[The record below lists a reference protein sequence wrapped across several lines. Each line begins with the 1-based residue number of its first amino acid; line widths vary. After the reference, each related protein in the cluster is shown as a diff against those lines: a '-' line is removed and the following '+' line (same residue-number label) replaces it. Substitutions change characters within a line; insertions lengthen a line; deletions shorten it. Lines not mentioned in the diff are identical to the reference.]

1 MNGKFVH
8 LHLHTEYSLLDGAAR
23 IDRLFKKAR
32 ALDMPAVAITD
43 HGNMYGAVDF
53 YNAAKADFEKQVK
66 DALFKEMTDAGVK
79 IVYED
84 IVPTPEDFQRFKH
97 LEIKPIIGCE
107 FYLCEDL
114 KVKDRTSNTYHLILL
129 AKNNTGYY
137 NLCKL
142 NTIAWVEGFYGHPR
156 IDFEALKE
164 HSEGLICLSA
174 CLAGIVPRAI
184 INEKFDKA
192 RTLALWFKEVFGDD
206 YYLELQ
212 DHNIPEET
220 KVAAN
225 LLKMSKE
232 LGIKVVATN
241 DVHYIDKEDSE
252 MQDVLICIGTS
263 KYIDDPG
270 RLRMNGPYYYFKSY
284 EEMQELFPNVPEAL
298 ENTLEI
304 AEKCNVEIEFKMPL
318 YPPYHPPGDEKPG
331 DYLRRL
337 AYEGIVHRYPE
348 ITDEI
353 RERME
358 YELSVI
364 IDMGFAEYYL
374 IVWDFIDYA
383 RRHGI
388 PVGAGR
394 GSGVGSIIAY
404 AIGITNVD
412 PLRYNLIFERFLN
425 KERVSSPDFDIDFC
439 MEGREEV
446 IQYVREKYTP
456 ERVTR
461 IITFGTLAAK
471 QAIKDVARV
480 YRIPYADVDKLVKML
495 PDATGKMTIKAI
507 LGRDSEHPEFCSP
520 DVIQLYETDPTIRKV
535 LDMALKVEGMPRN
548 TGMHAAGVV
557 ICKEVVG
564 DFVPLQR
571 NGDVITTQY
580 PKDQVEALGMLKMDF
595 LGLVTLTDVN
605 KAKQYIKANHGV
617 DIDFHE
623 LGYENPEVY
632 KLISSGDT
640 DSVFQL
646 ESGGMKHF
654 MTQLRPNSLE
664 DIIAGISLYR
674 PGPMDSIDTYVKNK
688 NHPENIQYLD
698 ERLRPI
704 LEMTYGCLVYQEQ
717 VMQIAR
723 EIAGYSYGRADI
735 LRRIMSKKKAKAMAE
750 QRKIFFDGCPAEP
763 AKKLTA
769 VEGALKRGIS
779 AEVAT
784 RLFDDMTSFAKYAF
798 NRSHAAAYAVLSYET
813 AYLKKY
819 YTPEYISAVI
829 NDRITNPKEVAKYVN
844 YLKQKGY
851 AVLSPD
857 INEGE
862 VFFST
867 DGKTVRFGLVAVKA
881 VGEDAARHVIE
892 ERKRGGKY
900 KSLSDFFRRQTAMPN
915 RAMIENLIK
924 AGAFD
929 CLGETRATLLAN
941 YERVMSATADDNKR
955 KQSGQYSLFD
965 EIESLN
971 DDVAIIHLK
980 ELGRRQLLDNEFEVL
995 SLYLSGHPLE
1005 DYAEAYKSIPFSS
1018 SVVAEAEDAALAAQ
1032 QGDESVVV
1040 PKLDNKNV
1048 LAAGMI
1054 LDVSKKVDKNGRE
1067 WAILRL
1073 QDLDGTLECVA
1084 YGGVYTQCKDVIKS
1098 GNIVLADGN
1107 LKERDGRYSLALRSV
1122 RPWRLTAAAPSEEEE
1137 TNEKPERNIVYLIK
1151 LPYASGPLYE
1161 KAKEIC
1167 SLYKGNI
1174 EVYFYINGKYYI
1186 HDHTVADSDSF
1197 VSEMYALLGVDAVEI
1212 KDRKK

>member
-1 MNGKFVH
+1 MSKPFVH

-23 IDRLFKKAR
+23 IDRLFAKAR
-32 ALDMPAVAITD
+32 SLNMPAIAITD

-53 YNAAKADFEKQVK
+53 YNAAQADFEKQVK
-66 DALFKEMTDAGVK
+66 NVVFEEKKAAGEEIAFDDV
-79 IVYED
+79 
-84 IVPTPEDFQRFKH
+84 VPTKDDYARLKH
-97 LEIKPIIGCE
+97 LRIKPIIGCE
-107 FYLCEDL
+107 FYMCEDL
-114 KVKDRTSNTYHLILL
+114 KVKERTSATYHLILL
-129 AKNNTGYY
+129 AKNEVGYY

-142 NTIAWVEGFYGHPR
+142 NTIAWVDGFYTHPR
-156 IDFEALKE
+156 IDFETLKA
-164 HSEGLICLSA
+164 HSEGLVCLSA
-174 CLAGIVPRAI
+174 CIAGILPRAI
-184 INEKFDKA
+184 QNDDFEKA
-192 RTLALWFKEVFGDD
+192 RSLALWFKEVFGDD
-206 YYLELQ
+206 YYFEIQNHDIPLEK
-212 DHNIPEET
+212 
-220 KVAAN
+220 KVTVN

-241 DVHYIDKEDSE
+241 DVHYVEKEDAE
-252 MQDVLICIGTS
+252 MQDVLICIGTAH
-263 KYIDDPG
+263 YIDDET
-270 RLRMNGPYYYFKSY
+270 RMRMNGPYYYFKTY
-284 EEMQELFPNVPEAL
+284 DEMLELFPNVPEAL
-298 ENTLEI
+298 DTTLEI
-304 AEKCNVEIEFKMPL
+304 AEKCNVDIKFKMPL
-318 YPPYHPPGDEKPG
+318 FPPYIPPTGETAG

-337 AYEGIVHRYPE
+337 AYEGIVKRYPE

-353 RERME
+353 KERME

-383 RRHGI
+383 RRNGI

-412 PLRYNLIFERFLN
+412 PLRFNLIFERFLN
-425 KERVSSPDFDIDFC
+425 KERVSNPDFDIDFC
-439 MEGREEV
+439 MEGREQV
-446 IQYVREKYTP
+446 IQYVREKYGP

-480 YRIPYADVDKLVKML
+480 YRVPYADVDKLVKML
-495 PDATGKMTIKAI
+495 PEANGKMSIKGI
-507 LGRDSEHPEFCSP
+507 LGRDEKHNDQRSP
-520 DVIQLYETDPTIRKV
+520 DVIQLYESDPTIRKV

-571 NGDVITTQY
+571 NGEVVTTQY

-632 KLISSGDT
+632 KLIASGDT

-646 ESGGMKHF
+646 ESGGMKRF
-654 MTQLRPNSLE
+654 MTQLRPTSME

-674 PGPMDSIDTYVKNK
+674 PGPMDSIDTYVENK
-688 NHPENIQYLD
+688 NNPEKITYLD

-735 LRRIMSKKKAKAMAE
+735 LRRIMSKKKAKLMDE
-750 QRKIFFDGCPAEP
+750 QKKIFFHGCPVYHKAN
-763 AKKLTA
+763 LTA
-769 VEGALKRGIS
+769 VEGALKRG
-779 AEVAT
+779 ATEEVAT
-784 RLFDDMTSFAKYAF
+784 KLFDEMTNFAKYAF
-798 NRSHAAAYAVLSYET
+798 NKSHAAAYAVLSYET

-819 YTPEYISAVI
+819 YTPEFIAAVI

-844 YLKQKGY
+844 YLRKKGY
-851 AVLSPD
+851 QVLRPD
-857 INEGE
+857 INEGD
-862 VFFST
+862 VFFTT

-900 KSLSDFFRRQTAMPN
+900 KSLSDFFRRQTSMPN

-929 CLGETRATLLAN
+929 CLGETRATLIAN
-941 YERVMSATADDNKR
+941 YEQVMSATAEDNKR
-955 KQSGQYSLFD
+955 KMSGQFSLFD
-965 EIESLN
+965 EIESLST
-971 DDVAIIHLK
+971 DVDIVRLK

-1005 DYAEAYKSIPFSS
+1005 DYAAAYKDLSFSTGQ
-1018 SVVAEAEDAALAAQ
+1018 VAEAEEAILAAA
-1032 QGDESVVV
+1032 ESEEAVVDL
-1040 PKLDNKNV
+1040 PDLDGKNV
-1048 LAAGMI
+1048 LAAGML
-1054 LDVSKKVDKNGRE
+1054 LDVVKKADKKGNE
-1067 WAILRL
+1067 MAIMKL
-1073 QDLDGTLECVA
+1073 QDLDGTIECVA
-1084 YGGVYTQCKDVIKS
+1084 YGGAFARGKDLLKS
-1098 GNIVLADGN
+1098 GNIVILDGS
-1107 LKERDGRYSLALRSV
+1107 LKERNGKYSLNIRNVRSWAV
-1122 RPWRLTAAAPSEEEE
+1122 TATEEA
-1137 TNEKPERNIVYLIK
+1137 KPERNIVYVVN
-1151 LPYASGPLYE
+1151 LPSNYASLYE

-1167 SLYKGNI
+1167 AAHKGGVQLYFFSG
-1174 EVYFYINGKYYI
+1174 GKYYL
-1186 HDHTVADSDSF
+1186 HDKTVADSEGF
-1197 VSEMYALLGVDAVEI
+1197 VAEMYGLVGPENFII
-1212 KDRKK
+1212 KERKR

>member
-1 MNGKFVH
+1 MDKQFVH

-23 IDRLFKKAR
+23 IDRLFQKAR
-32 ALDMPAVAITD
+32 KLNMPAVAITD

-53 YNAAKADFEKQVK
+53 YNAAIADFEKQVK
-66 DALFKEMTDAGVK
+66 NA
-79 IVYED
+79 VYEEKVAAGED
-84 IVPTPEDFQRFKH
+84 ISFDDVVPTAADYERFKH
-97 LEIKPIIGCE
+97 LKIKPIIGCE
-107 FYLCEDL
+107 FYMCENL
-114 KVKDRTSNTYHLILL
+114 HVKDKTSNTYHLILL
-129 AKNNTGYY
+129 AKNETGYY

-142 NTIAWVEGFYGHPR
+142 NTIAWVDGFYNHPR
-156 IDFEALKE
+156 IDFDALKA

-174 CLAGIVPRAI
+174 CIAGILPRAI
-184 INEKFDKA
+184 QNEDFEKA
-192 RTLALWFKEVFGDD
+192 YSLARWFKEVFGED
-206 YYLELQ
+206 YYFEIQNHDIPLEK
-212 DHNIPEET
+212 
-220 KVAAN
+220 KVVVN

-241 DVHYIDKEDSE
+241 DVHYIDKDDAE
-252 MQDVLICIGTS
+252 MQDVLICIGTAH
-263 KYIDDPG
+263 YIDDET
-270 RLRMNGPYYYFKSY
+270 RMRMNGPYYYFKSY
-284 EEMQELFPNVPEAL
+284 DEMLELFPNLPEAL
-298 ENTLEI
+298 DTTLEI
-304 AEKCNVEIEFKMPL
+304 AEKCNVDIQFKMPL
-318 YPPYHPPGDEKPG
+318 SPPYRPSTGEEPPE
-331 DYLRRL
+331 YLRRL
-337 AYEGIVHRYPE
+337 AYEGIVKRYPV

-364 IDMGFAEYYL
+364 IDMGFSEYYL

-412 PLRYNLIFERFLN
+412 PLRFNLIFERFLN
-425 KERVSSPDFDIDFC
+425 KERVSNPDFDIDFC

-446 IQYVREKYTP
+446 IQYVREKYGY

-495 PDATGKMTIKAI
+495 PDITGKMSIKGI
-507 LGRDSEHPEFCSP
+507 LGRDDKHPDQKSA
-520 DVIQLYETDPTIRKV
+520 DVIQLYESDPTVRKV

-557 ICKEVVG
+557 ICKEIVG
-564 DFVPLQR
+564 DYVPLQR
-571 NGDVITTQY
+571 NGEVVTTQY

-623 LGYENPEVY
+623 LGYDNPEVY

-646 ESGGMKHF
+646 ESGGMKRF

-664 DIIAGISLYR
+664 DVIAGISLFR
-674 PGPMDSIDTYVKNK
+674 PGPMKSIPTYVENK
-688 NHPENIQYLD
+688 NNPEKVEYLD

-704 LEMTYGCLVYQEQ
+704 LEMTYGCMVYQEQ

-735 LRRIMSKKKAKAMAE
+735 LRRIMSKKKAKAMEE
-750 QRKIFFDGCPAEP
+750 QKKVFFYGSPADP

-779 AEVAT
+779 EEVAT
-784 RLFDDMTSFAKYAF
+784 KLFDQMTDFAQYAF
-798 NRSHAAAYAVLSYET
+798 NKSHAAAYAVLSYET

-844 YLKQKGY
+844 YLRTKGY

-857 INEGE
+857 INEGD
-862 VFFST
+862 VFFTT

-881 VGEDAARHVIE
+881 VGEDAARHVVE
-892 ERKRGGKY
+892 ERKNGGPY
-900 KSLSDFFRRQTAMPN
+900 KSLSDFFRRQTVMPN

-941 YERVMSATADDNKR
+941 YDQVMGATSEDNKR
-955 KQSGQYSLFD
+955 KMSGQFSLFD
-965 EIESLN
+965 EIDSLN
-971 DDVAIIHLK
+971 SDVDIVRLK
-980 ELGRRQLLDNEFEVL
+980 ELSRRQILDNEFEVL

-1005 DYAEAYKSIPFSS
+1005 DYAAAYKSIGFSTAQ
-1018 SVVAEAEDAALAAQ
+1018 VAELEDAAVARQEGEDVMVDVNA
-1032 QGDESVVV
+1032 
-1040 PKLDNKNV
+1040 LDGQDV
-1048 LAAGMI
+1048 LAAGMLI
-1054 LDVSKKVDKNGRE
+1054 DVTKKVDKQGKE
-1067 WAILRL
+1067 WALMKL
-1073 QDLDGTLECVA
+1073 QDLDGTIECVA
-1084 YGGVYTQCKDVIKS
+1084 YGGVYTRFKEAIKS
-1098 GNIVLADGN
+1098 GNIVLAEG
-1107 LKERDGRYSLALRSV
+1107 SLRNREGKYTLSLRTI
-1122 RPWRLTAAAPSEEEE
+1122 RQWQLTQTTAAP
-1137 TNEKPERNIVYLIK
+1137 EKQERNIVYVVK
-1151 LPYASGPLYE
+1151 LPAEYGSVYE

-1167 SLYKGNI
+1167 SAHHGGVQ
-1174 EVYFYINGKYYI
+1174 VYFLVNGKYYL
-1186 HDHTVADSDSF
+1186 HDKTVADSEAF
-1197 VSEMYALLGVDAVEI
+1197 VSEMYGLVGVDGLEI
-1212 KDRKK
+1212 KERKR

>member
-1 MNGKFVH
+1 MKPFVH

-23 IDRLFKKAR
+23 IDRLFDKAR
-32 ALDMPAVAITD
+32 KLNMPAIAITD

-53 YNAAKADFEKQVK
+53 YNAAQADFEKQVK
-66 DALFKEMTDAGVK
+66 AALLKEKEEAGQTVSK
-79 IVYED
+79 DD
-84 IVPTPEDFQRFKH
+84 IVPTKEDFERFAH
-97 LEIKPIIGCE
+97 LKIKPIIGCE
-107 FYLCEDL
+107 FYMCEDL
-114 KVKDRTSNTYHLILL
+114 NVKERSSSTYHLILL
-129 AKNNTGYY
+129 AKNETGYY

-142 NTIAWVEGFYGHPR
+142 NTIAWVDGFYTHPR
-156 IDFEALKE
+156 IDFKALKE

-174 CLAGIVPRAI
+174 CIAGILPRAI
-184 INEKFDKA
+184 QNDDFDRA
-192 RTLALWFKEVFGDD
+192 RELALWFKDVFGED
-206 YYLELQ
+206 YYFEIQNHDIPLEK
-212 DHNIPEET
+212 
-220 KVAAN
+220 KVVVN

-241 DVHYIDKEDSE
+241 DVHYVEKEDSE
-252 MQDVLICIGTS
+252 MQDVLICIGTAH
-263 KYIDDPG
+263 YIDDET
-270 RLRMNGPYYYFKSY
+270 RMRMNGPYYYFKSY
-284 EEMQELFPNVPEAL
+284 DEMLELFPNVPEAL
-298 ENTLEI
+298 DTTLEI
-304 AEKCNVEIEFKMPL
+304 AEKCNVKIAFKMPL
-318 YPPYHPPGDEKPG
+318 FPPYNPPTGETPG
-331 DYLRRL
+331 EYLRRL
-337 AYEGIVHRYPE
+337 AYEGIVHRYPV

-353 RERME
+353 KERME

-404 AIGITNVD
+404 SIGITNVD
-412 PLRYNLIFERFLN
+412 PLRYHLIFERFLN
-425 KERVSSPDFDIDFC
+425 KERVSNPDFDIDFC
-439 MEGREEV
+439 MEGREDV
-446 IQYVREKYTP
+446 IQYVRRKYGP

-480 YRIPYADVDKLVKML
+480 YRVPYSDVDKLVKML
-495 PDATGKMTIKAI
+495 PDANGKMTIKGI
-507 LGRDSEHPEFCSP
+507 LGRDDKHPEQRSP
-520 DVIQLYETDPTIRKV
+520 DVIQLYESDSTIRKV

-571 NGDVITTQY
+571 NADVVTTQY

-617 DIDFHE
+617 EVDFHK

-646 ESGGMKHF
+646 ESGGMKRF
-654 MTQLRPNSLE
+654 MTQLRPTSLE
-664 DIIAGISLYR
+664 DVIAGISLYR
-674 PGPMDSIDTYVKNK
+674 PGPMDSIPEYVKNK
-688 NHPENIQYLD
+688 NNPEGIVYAD

-735 LRRIMSKKKAKAMAE
+735 LRRIMSKKKAKLMAE
-750 QRKIFFDGCPAEP
+750 QRKVFFEGCPADP
-763 AKKLTA
+763 NKGLTA
-769 VEGALKRGIS
+769 VEGALKRG
-779 AEVAT
+779 ATEAVAT
-784 RLFDDMTSFAKYAF
+784 KLFDDMTKFAAYAF
-798 NRSHAAAYAVLSYET
+798 NKSHAAAYAVLSYET

-829 NDRITNPKEVAKYVN
+829 NNRITNPKEVAKYVN
-844 YLKQKGY
+844 YLRNKGY
-851 AVLSPD
+851 AVLRPD
-857 INEGE
+857 INEGD
-862 VFFST
+862 VFFTT

-881 VGEDAARHVIE
+881 VGEDAARHVVE
-892 ERKRGGKY
+892 ERKRGGPY

-941 YERVMSATADDNKR
+941 YASVMSATSEDNKR
-955 KQSGQYSLFD
+955 KMSGQFSLFD
-965 EIESLN
+965 EIDTLN
-971 DDVAIIHLK
+971 TDSDIVRLA
-980 ELGRRQLLDNEFEVL
+980 ELGKNQILENELEVL

-1005 DYAEAYKSIPFSS
+1005 DYAKAYKELSFSTAQ
-1018 SVVAEAEDAALAAQ
+1018 VAEAEEAALAAQ
-1032 QGDESVVV
+1032 ESEEAVYVQS
-1040 PKLDNKNV
+1040 LDNKNV
-1048 LAAGMI
+1048 VAAGML
-1054 LDVSKKVDKNGRE
+1054 LDVVKKVDKKGNE
-1067 WAILRL
+1067 MALMKL
-1073 QDLDGTLECVA
+1073 QDLDGTIECVA
-1084 YGGVYTQCKDVIKS
+1084 YGGTYSKCKEYIKT
-1098 GNIVLADGN
+1098 GNIVLAEGT
-1107 LKERDGRYSLALRSV
+1107 LKDRDGKYTLNLRNV
-1122 RPWRLTAAAPSEEEE
+1122 RPWQIAASAAP
-1137 TNEKPERNIVYLIK
+1137 EKEERNIVYVVK
-1151 LPYASGPLYE
+1151 LPANYGTIYE
-1161 KAKEIC
+1161 KAKEVC
-1167 SLYKGNI
+1167 AAHEGGVQLY
-1174 EVYFYINGKYYI
+1174 FFADGKYYL
-1186 HDHTVADSDSF
+1186 HDKTVADSEAF
-1197 VSEMYALLGVDAVEI
+1197 VAEMYGVVGPDALEI
-1212 KDRKK
+1212 KERKK

>member
-1 MNGKFVH
+1 
-8 LHLHTEYSLLDGAAR
+8 
-23 IDRLFKKAR
+23 
-32 ALDMPAVAITD
+32 MPAVAITD

-53 YNAAKADFEKQVK
+53 YNAAQADFEKQVK
-66 DALFKEMTDAGVK
+66 NA
-79 IVYED
+79 VYEEKIAAGEQIAIED
-84 IVPTPEDFQRFKH
+84 VVPTKDDYARLKH
-97 LEIKPIIGCE
+97 LKIKPIIGCE
-107 FYLCEDL
+107 FYMCDDL
-114 KVKDRTSNTYHLILL
+114 HVKERTSGTYHLILL
-129 AKNNTGYY
+129 AKNETGYY

-142 NTIAWVEGFYGHPR
+142 NTIAWVDGFYTHPR
-156 IDFEALKE
+156 IDFETLKA
-164 HSEGLICLSA
+164 HSEGLVCLSA
-174 CLAGIVPRAI
+174 CLAGILPRAI
-184 INEKFDKA
+184 QNDDFDKA
-192 RTLALWFKEVFGDD
+192 RSLALWFKEVFGDD
-206 YYLELQ
+206 YYFELQ
-212 DHNIPEET
+212 DHDIPMEK
-220 KVAAN
+220 KVVVN

-241 DVHYIDKEDSE
+241 DVHYIDKEDAE
-252 MQDVLICIGTS
+252 MQDVLICIGTAH
-263 KYIDDPG
+263 YIDDET
-270 RLRMNGPYYYFKSY
+270 RMRMNGPYYYFKSY
-284 EEMQELFPNVPEAL
+284 EEMAELFPNVPEAL
-298 ENTLEI
+298 DTTLEI
-304 AEKCNVEIEFKMPL
+304 AEKCNVDIKFKMPL
-318 YPPYHPPGDEKPG
+318 SPPYRPSTGETPG

-337 AYEGIVHRYPE
+337 SYEGIVKRYPV

-412 PLRYNLIFERFLN
+412 PLRFHLIFERFLN
-425 KERVSSPDFDIDFC
+425 KERVSNPDFDIDFC

-446 IQYVREKYTP
+446 IEYVRRNYGP

-495 PDATGKMTIKAI
+495 PDATGKMSIKGI
-507 LGRDSEHPEFCSP
+507 LGRDDKHPEQKSA
-520 DVIQLYETDPTIRKV
+520 DVIQLYESDPTIRKV

-571 NGDVITTQY
+571 NGDVVTTQY

-605 KAKQYIKANHGV
+605 KAKQYVKANHGV

-623 LGYENPEVY
+623 LGYDNPEVY

-646 ESGGMKHF
+646 ESGGMKRF
-654 MTQLRPNSLE
+654 MTQLRPTSLE
-664 DIIAGISLYR
+664 DVIAGISLYR
-674 PGPMDSIDTYVKNK
+674 PGPMKSIPTYVENK
-688 NHPENIQYLD
+688 NNPDKVVYLD

-704 LEMTYGCLVYQEQ
+704 LEMTYGCMVYQEQ

-735 LRRIMSKKKAKAMAE
+735 LRRIMSKKKAKAMEE
-750 QRKIFFDGCPAEP
+750 QKKVFFYGSPADP
-763 AKKLTA
+763 GKGLTA

-779 AEVAT
+779 EEVAT
-784 RLFDDMTSFAKYAF
+784 KLFDQMTDFAQYAF
-798 NRSHAAAYAVLSYET
+798 NKSHAAAYAVLSYET

-829 NDRITNPKEVAKYVN
+829 NDRITNPKEVAKYVT
-844 YLKQKGY
+844 YLRNKGY

-857 INEGE
+857 INEGD

-881 VGEDAARHVIE
+881 VGEDAARHVVE

-900 KSLSDFFRRQTAMPN
+900 KSLSDFFRRQTVMPN

-941 YERVMSATADDNKR
+941 YERVMSAMAEDNKR
-955 KQSGQYSLFD
+955 KQSGQFSLFD
-965 EIESLN
+965 EIDSLN
-971 DDVAIIHLK
+971 VDVDIVRLK
-980 ELGRRQLLDNEFEVL
+980 ELGRRQILDNEFEVL

-1005 DYAEAYKSIPFSS
+1005 DYAEAYKSIAFSTAI
-1018 SVVAEAEDAALAAQ
+1018 VTEAEDAALAAQ
-1032 QGDESVVV
+1032 ESEDAVVDL
-1040 PKLDNKNV
+1040 PNIDGKNV
-1048 LAAGMI
+1048 IAAGML
-1054 LDVSKKVDKNGRE
+1054 LDVVKKVDKQGRE
-1067 WAILRL
+1067 WALMKL
-1073 QDLDGTLECVA
+1073 QDLDGTMECVA
-1084 YGGVYTQCKDVIKS
+1084 YGGVYTACKDVIKS
-1098 GNIVLADGN
+1098 GNIVLAEGTIRG
-1107 LKERDGRYSLALRSV
+1107 KEGRYSLSLRNVKPWALAT
-1122 RPWRLTAAAPSEEEE
+1122 TALPAEEE
-1137 TNEKPERNIVYLIK
+1137 KKARDIVYVIE
-1151 LPYASGPLYE
+1151 LPFDYGPVFE
-1161 KAKEIC
+1161 KTKEIC
-1167 SLYKGNI
+1167 AAYKGNVQ
-1174 EVYFYINGKYYI
+1174 VYFHVDGKYYV
-1186 HDHTVADSDSF
+1186 HDQTVADSDAF
-1197 VSEMYALLGVDAVEI
+1197 VSEMYGLLGVDAVRI
-1212 KDRKK
+1212 KERKK